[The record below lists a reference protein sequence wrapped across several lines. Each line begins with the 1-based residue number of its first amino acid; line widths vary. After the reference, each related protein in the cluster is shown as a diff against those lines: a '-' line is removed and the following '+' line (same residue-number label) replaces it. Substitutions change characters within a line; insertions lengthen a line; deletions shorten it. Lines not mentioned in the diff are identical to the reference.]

1 MYDVIVVGARVAGSP
16 TAMLLA
22 RKGYRVLMVDRAS
35 FPSDTMSTHQVQLPA
50 VARLKRWGLLDKV
63 IASNAPPARHVK
75 FDLGPIVLRGQFPQF
90 DGIDAVYSPRRIV
103 LDKILVDAA
112 VEAGT
117 ELRENFIVEEI
128 LMDGNQVAGIR
139 GHSKDGA
146 TMTEHARIVIGA
158 DGRHSVV
165 AKAVQPAKYHEKPA
179 LSMAYYTY
187 WADVPIDGGEVYGRG
202 PRSIGVW
209 PTNDGLVMTYIA
221 WPVSEFHTFRSN
233 IEANFLG
240 TLDLVPE
247 LSQRI
252 RGGRRAEKFIG
263 TADLANYFH
272 KPYGPGWALVGDAG
286 LVKDPITGQG
296 IGTAFR
302 DAELLVEA
310 IDAGFSGKQPLDAAL
325 AAYEQKRNAAELP
338 AYQFTLE
345 LASFAPPPIEQQ
357 VLFAALQHNQA
368 ATNQFFGMFTG
379 AVPMSEF
386 LSSKNLFKIIGL
398 GGMMK
403 IMAHNLLKPKIKTG
417 QPQATQSSVTAG

>member
-1 MYDVIVVGARVAGSP
+1 MYDVIVVGARAAGSP

-22 RKGYRVLMVDRAS
+22 RKGYKVLVVDKAS
-35 FPSDTMSTHQVQLPA
+35 FPSDTISTHQVQLPG

-63 IASNAPPARHVK
+63 IASNAPATRQVK
-75 FDLGPIVLRGQFPQF
+75 FDLGPIVLRGNFPSF
-90 DGIDAVYSPRRIV
+90 DGVDALYSPRRHV

-112 VEAGT
+112 VEAGA
-117 ELRENFIVEEI
+117 ELRENFTVEEV
-128 LMDGNQVAGIR
+128 LTDGDQVTGIR

-165 AKAVQPAKYHEKPA
+165 AKAVQPTKYYEQPA

-187 WADVPIDGGEVYGRG
+187 WADVPIEGGEVYGRG
-202 PRSIGVW
+202 PRSIGLW
-209 PTNDGLVMTYIA
+209 PTNDGLVMSYIA
-221 WPVSEFHTFRSN
+221 WPISEFHTFRSN

-252 RGGRRAEKFIG
+252 RSGRRAEKFIG
-263 TADLANYFH
+263 TADLPNYFH

-296 IGTAFR
+296 ISDAFR
-302 DAELLVEA
+302 DAELLAEG
-310 IDAGFSGKQPLDAAL
+310 IEAGFSGKQPLDEAL
-325 AAYEQKRNAAELP
+325 AGYEQKRNAAELP
-338 AYQFTLE
+338 MYQFTLG

-379 AVPMSEF
+379 VVPMSEF
-386 LSSKNLFKIIGL
+386 FAPKNLFKIIGPR
-398 GGMMK
+398 GMMK
-403 IMAHNLLKPKIKTG
+403 NMAHNLLKPKVKTG
-417 QPQATQSSVTAG
+417 QAQATQSSVTLG